1 MKTKQELMSM
11 LLSRLAELEDG
22 RIRYANPDMYIK
34 LQTELALLYDILGED
49 VDEEYCERIES
60 QI

>member
-22 RIRYANPDMYIK
+22 RIRHANPDMYVK

-49 VDEEYCERIES
+49 VDEEYWERIEA